1 MTTETTGTPFKLPST
16 RDDAA
21 KAILAT
27 ANKAARADIY
37 DVLCEDEGLQGLLID
52 ALSFSY
58 GLKPDTD
65 FTDKQKMLEAAA
77 EQVLD
82 MTARVLETQRR

>member
-1 MTTETTGTPFKLPST
+1 MKAETSGTPFKLPSS

-21 KAILAT
+21 LAILKS
-27 ANKAARADIY
+27 ANRAAKADIY

-52 ALSFSY
+52 ALTFSY
-58 GLKPDTD
+58 ATKPDTD

-77 EQVLD
+77 EQCLD
-82 MTARVLETQRR
+82 MIARVLEIARR